1 MKIKIILLIM
11 LMFIVT
17 TTNITFA
24 SANIMTSTEE
34 ALDISSFIV
43 EAGKYTEEV
52 FKDIDFSETLDEA
65 IKGKIDTSGIGK
77 EILDILGIEIKEQ
90 ITMISSIII
99 IIIIHSILKTFS
111 DGLENSRN

>member
-24 SANIMTSTEE
+24 SADMMASTEE
-34 ALDISSFIV
+34 ALDISSFLS

-52 FKDIDFSETLDEA
+52 FKDMDFSETLDEA

-77 EILDILGIEIKEQ
+77 EILDI
-90 ITMISSIII
+90 
-99 IIIIHSILKTFS
+99 
-111 DGLENSRN
+111 

>member
-1 MKIKIILLIM
+1 M

-24 SANIMTSTEE
+24 SADMMASTEE
-34 ALDISSFIV
+34 ALDISSFLS

-52 FKDIDFSETLDEA
+52 FKDMDFSETLDEA

-77 EILDILGIEIKEQ
+77 EILEMLGIEIKEQ

-99 IIIIHSILKTFS
+99 IIIIHSILKSFS

>member
-1 MKIKIILLIM
+1 MRIKISLLIM
-11 LMFIVT
+11 LVVIVM

-24 SANIMTSTEE
+24 SADIMASTEE
-34 ALDISSFIV
+34 VLDISSFLS

-52 FKDIDFSETLDEA
+52 FKDMDFSKTLDEA

-90 ITMISSIII
+90 IIMISSIII
-99 IIIIHSILKTFS
+99 IIIIHSILKSFS

>member
-24 SANIMTSTEE
+24 SADMMASTEE
-34 ALDISSFIV
+34 ALDISSFLS

-77 EILDILGIEIKEQ
+77 EILEMLGIEIKEQ
-90 ITMISSIII
+90 ITIISSIII
-99 IIIIHSILKTFS
+99 IIIIHSILKSFS

>member
-24 SANIMTSTEE
+24 SADMMASTEE
-34 ALDISSFIV
+34 ALDISSFLS

-65 IKGKIDTSGIGK
+65 IKGKIDTSGIEK
-77 EILDILGIEIKEQ
+77 EILEMLGIEIKEQ

-99 IIIIHSILKTFS
+99 IIIIHSILKSFS